1 MRKHDFTKILLALGV
16 KPVEVN
22 AMARTFTEDPLQ
34 KFNFT
39 ISIDGLPTSVG
50 FQKIGGLSRE
60 IGVSTYYEAGYET
73 EHKLKGRQVGG
84 QLTCERGAFASK
96 DLENLFTAA
105 LSNTDTRKDITINL
119 QDRDGNIK
127 RSWSAQECWVSK
139 WEIDDLDAT
148 SDDVIIEKLTI
159 EYESLK
165 DMSVGSNKNEST
177 GETE

>member
-1 MRKHDFTKILLALGV
+1 MKKRDFIKILLALGV

-39 ISIDGLPTSVG
+39 IALDGLPAAVG

-60 IGVSTYYEAGYET
+60 IGVSTYYEAGYDT

-84 QLTCERGAFASK
+84 QLTCERGAYASK
-96 DLENLFTAA
+96 ALEELFTAA
-105 LSNTDTRKDITINL
+105 LSDRGARKDVTITL
-119 QDRDGNIK
+119 QDRDGNA
-127 RSWSAQECWVSK
+127 RRAWRAAECWVSK

-159 EYESLK
+159 EYEKLE
-165 DMSVGSNKNEST
+165 DMSV
-177 GETE
+177 